1 MAKAYPPTGVTAT
14 AVGESTI
21 NLRWINHGVIG
32 TENTSYIDTISI
44 ERKPSGGDYAV
55 LVTFS
60 PGTNQSYSDASCS
73 TGTLYY
79 YRIRGS
85 NDPDDWSLYSLEV
98 EGKTSATTVLPAP
111 TKLVGVANSETQI
124 TLTWEDNSTSETGFE
139 VYMLSAGELFYTLLV
154 TTIANVETYVK
165 TGLVANTLYYFKVR
179 AVTDSTPP
187 IRSSFIETHLTTL
200 VVNPATLSN
209 TGHQDILIID
219 TVSAEITKH
228 RDVTVV
234 TTVTVSDVLTRA
246 FEIIATASGTHKV
259 DETHADNG
267 YPISSYIRTKD
278 LDFTDQ
284 HPDLAGIIKTLK
296 KFRLI
301 YEDVDADTSVTV
313 YISNDGGASWGTSV
327 ATLGTGDGTVKFAD
341 FYFMNSEYVT
351 GLNFT
356 FKVESLSTTKN
367 FLWLAFELEF
377 MVRGESF
384 NV

>member
-1 MAKAYPPTGVTAT
+1 MAKAYPPTSLTAT
-14 AVGESTI
+14 LVGDFTI
-21 NLRWINHGVIG
+21 NLFWINHGTISSG
-32 TENTSYIDTISI
+32 DTSYIDDISV

-55 LVTFS
+55 LATLS
-60 PGTNQSYSDASCS
+60 GTDKSYSDTSCAR
-73 TGTLYY
+73 GTLYY
-79 YRIRGS
+79 YRVRGS
-85 NDPDDWSLYSLEV
+85 NDPDDWSSYSLEA
-98 EGKTSATTVLPAP
+98 SATTVLPAP
-111 TKLVGVANSETQI
+111 TALVGVANTAAQI

-139 VYMLSAGELFYTLLV
+139 VYMLSAGELFYTLLE
-154 TTIANVETYVK
+154 TTAANIETYVK
-165 TGLVANTLYYFKVR
+165 AGLSENVLYYFKVR

-187 IRSSFIETHLTTL
+187 IRSAFIEIHLTTL
-200 VVNPATLSN
+200 VDPDVPAATLSN
-209 TGHQDILIID
+209 TGHQNILIID

-234 TTVTVSDVLTRA
+234 TTVTISDILTRT
-246 FEIIATASGTHKV
+246 FEIIATDSGTNKV
-259 DETHADNG
+259 DDTHADNG

-284 HPDLAGIIKTLK
+284 HPDLAGIVKTLK

-301 YEDVDADTSVTV
+301 YEDVDADTPVTV
-313 YISNDGGASWGTSV
+313 YISNDGGANWGTSV

-351 GLNFT
+351 GLTFT